1 VSSHGNAAAPPGLG
15 NGGPGAGGQ
24 RAYRKRMGV
33 LQLLDELPEAITR
46 PPSPL
51 WSVLARSLGEQ
62 GGAGRTALAWRWALT
77 GACPSPVSLT
87 LAAGRPPDRAELLAE
102 ARGAAELARPDADPG
117 DQVIQAR
124 LVLEWLAGALDAAP
138 LRNPAPS
145 GLSLTGGAAAGGPAF
160 EGAPF
165 ARGPAEIAAAR
176 SWARLGRHR
185 YSRGDG
191 PPAGS
196 GRQAFA
202 WALGALELLAWTAGE
217 GRPAAGPPTLHQVA
231 LEVGQAMT
239 GIRLAREDRDLA
251 RARRVEAVMETF
263 LWLAGWNPLPPVDRH
278 GHGTFEDCPARA
290 AACGC
295 DSAGQCLG
303 PGCPACA
310 RDRCVHG
317 FTADELSSPLA
328 G

>member
-1 VSSHGNAAAPPGLG
+1 
-15 NGGPGAGGQ
+15 
-24 RAYRKRMGV
+24 MGV
-33 LQLLDELPEAITR
+33 LQLLDELPEGITR

-77 GACPSPVSLT
+77 GACPSPVTLA
-87 LAAGRPPDRAELLAE
+87 LAAGRPPDRAGLLAE
-102 ARGAAELARPDADPG
+102 ARAAAELARTDSDPG
-117 DQVIQAR
+117 GQVMQAR
-124 LVLEWLAGALDAAP
+124 LVLEWLAGALDSAP
-138 LRNPAPS
+138 LLNPAPS
-145 GLSLTGGAAAGGPAF
+145 GLGLAAGAAF

-165 ARGPAEIAAAR
+165 ARDPAQIAAAH
-176 SWARLGRHR
+176 SWALAGRHR

-191 PPAGS
+191 PVTGG

-202 WALGALELLAWTAGE
+202 WTLGTLELLGWAAGSAGE
-217 GRPAAGPPTLHQVA
+217 GSPAAGLPTLHQVA
-231 LEVGQAMT
+231 LEVAQGMI

-263 LWLAGWNPLPPVDRH
+263 LWLAGWNSQPPVDRH
-278 GHGTFEDCPARA
+278 GHGTFEDCAARA

-295 DSAGQCLG
+295 DGAGQCLG

-310 RDRCVHG
+310 RDRCVRG
-317 FTADELSSPLA
+317 FTPDELSSPLA

>member
-1 VSSHGNAAAPPGLG
+1 
-15 NGGPGAGGQ
+15 
-24 RAYRKRMGV
+24 MGV

-77 GACPSPVSLT
+77 GGCPSPVT
-87 LAAGRPPDRAELLAE
+87 LAVAPGRPPDRARLLAE
-102 ARGAAELARPDADPG
+102 ARAAAELARADADPG
-117 DQVIQAR
+117 GQVMQGR
-124 LVLEWLAGALDAAP
+124 LVLEWLAGALDSAP

-145 GLSLTGGAAAGGPAF
+145 GLGLAAGAAF
-160 EGAPF
+160 EGAAF
-165 ARGPAEIAAAR
+165 ARDPAEIAAAH
-176 SWARLGRHR
+176 SWALAGRHR

-191 PPAGS
+191 PATGG

-202 WALGALELLAWTAGE
+202 WAVGTLELLAWAAGTAG
-217 GRPAAGPPTLHQVA
+217 AAGSAGEAADRPSLHQIA
-231 LEVGQAMT
+231 LEVGQGMI

-263 LWLAGWNPLPPVDRH
+263 LWLAGWNSQPPVDRH

-295 DSAGQCLG
+295 DGAGQCLG
-303 PGCPACA
+303 GGCPACA
-310 RDRCVHG
+310 RDRCVRG

>member
-1 VSSHGNAAAPPGLG
+1 
-15 NGGPGAGGQ
+15 
-24 RAYRKRMGV
+24 MGV
-33 LQLLDELPEAITR
+33 LRLLDELPEAIAR

-62 GGAGRTALAWRWALT
+62 GGTGRTALAWRWALT
-77 GACPSPVSLT
+77 GACPSPVTLT
-87 LAAGRPPDRAELLAE
+87 LTPGCPPGRAALLAE
-102 ARGAAELARPDADPG
+102 ARAAAELARADADPG
-117 DQVIQAR
+117 DQVLQAR
-124 LVLEWLAGALDAAP
+124 LVLEWLAGALDSAP

-145 GLSLTGGAAAGGPAF
+145 GLGLAGGDAF

-165 ARGPAEIAAAR
+165 ARDPAEIAAAH
-176 SWARLGRHR
+176 SWALAGRHR
-185 YSRGDG
+185 YSSGDG
-191 PPAGS
+191 PVTGG

-202 WALGALELLAWTAGE
+202 WALGTLELLAWAAGSAGAE
-217 GRPAAGPPTLHQVA
+217 SPAASPPTLHQIA
-231 LEVGQAMT
+231 LEIGQGMI
-239 GIRLAREDRDLA
+239 GIRLAREDRDLT

-263 LWLAGWNPLPPVDRH
+263 LWLAGWNSQPPVDRH
-278 GHGTFEDCPARA
+278 GHGTFEDCPARG

-295 DSAGQCLG
+295 DAAGRCLG
-303 PGCPACA
+303 AGCPACA

>member
-1 VSSHGNAAAPPGLG
+1 
-15 NGGPGAGGQ
+15 
-24 RAYRKRMGV
+24 MGV
-33 LQLLDELPEAITR
+33 LQLLDELPEAIAR

-77 GACPSPVSLT
+77 GGCPSPVT
-87 LAAGRPPDRAELLAE
+87 LALAPAGPPGRAELLAE
-102 ARGAAELARPDADPG
+102 ARAAAELARVDSDPG
-117 DQVIQAR
+117 DQVMQAR
-124 LVLEWLAGALDAAP
+124 LVLEWLAGALDSPP

-145 GLSLTGGAAAGGPAF
+145 GLGLAEGAAF

-165 ARGPAEIAAAR
+165 ARDPAEVAAAH
-176 SWARLGRHR
+176 SWALLGRHR

-191 PPAGS
+191 AATGG

-202 WALGALELLAWTAGE
+202 WTLGALELLGWVAGPPGE
-217 GRPAAGPPTLHQVA
+217 EVPAAGPPSLHQVA
-231 LEVGQAMT
+231 LEVGQAMI

-263 LWLAGWNPLPPVDRH
+263 LWLAGWTAQPPVDRH
-278 GHGTFEDCPARA
+278 GHGTFEDCAARA

-295 DSAGQCLG
+295 DDAGQCLG
-303 PGCPACA
+303 AGCPACA
-310 RDRCVHG
+310 RDRCVLG
-317 FTADELSSPLA
+317 FSADELSSPLA

>member
-1 VSSHGNAAAPPGLG
+1 
-15 NGGPGAGGQ
+15 
-24 RAYRKRMGV
+24 MGV

-77 GACPSPVSLT
+77 GGCPSPVT
-87 LAAGRPPDRAELLAE
+87 LSVAPGRPPDRAALLAE
-102 ARGAAELARPDADPG
+102 ARAAAELARADADPG
-117 DQVIQAR
+117 GQVMQGR
-124 LVLEWLAGALDAAP
+124 LVLEWLAGALDSAP

-145 GLSLTGGAAAGGPAF
+145 GLGLAGGAAF
-160 EGAPF
+160 EGAAF
-165 ARGPAEIAAAR
+165 ARDPAEIAAAH
-176 SWARLGRHR
+176 SWALAGRHR

-191 PPAGS
+191 PVTGG
-196 GRQAFA
+196 GRPAFA
-202 WALGALELLAWTAGE
+202 WAVGTLELLAWAAGSA
-217 GRPAAGPPTLHQVA
+217 GAAGPAGSAGPAGPAGEAADRPSLHQIA
-231 LEVGQAMT
+231 LEVGQGMI

-263 LWLAGWNPLPPVDRH
+263 LWLAGWNSQPPVDRH

-295 DSAGQCLG
+295 DGAGQCLG
-303 PGCPACA
+303 AGCPACA
-310 RDRCVHG
+310 RDRCVRG

>member
-1 VSSHGNAAAPPGLG
+1 
-15 NGGPGAGGQ
+15 
-24 RAYRKRMGV
+24 MGV

-77 GACPSPVSLT
+77 GGCPSPVTLT
-87 LAAGRPPDRAELLAE
+87 RAAGRPPDRAGLLAE
-102 ARGAAELARPDADPG
+102 ARAAAELSRADADPG
-117 DQVIQAR
+117 GQVMQAR
-124 LVLEWLAGALDAAP
+124 LVLEWLAGALDSAP

-145 GLSLTGGAAAGGPAF
+145 GLGLAGGAAFAGA
-160 EGAPF
+160 AF
-165 ARGPAEIAAAR
+165 ARDPAEIAAAH
-176 SWARLGRHR
+176 SWALAGRHR

-191 PPAGS
+191 PVTGG

-202 WALGALELLAWTAGE
+202 WAVGTLELLGWAAGAA
-217 GRPAAGPPTLHQVA
+217 GAAGPAGEAADRPSLHQVA
-231 LEVGQAMT
+231 LEVGQGMI

-263 LWLAGWNPLPPVDRH
+263 LWLAGWNSQPPVDRH
-278 GHGTFEDCPARA
+278 GHGTFEDCAARA
-290 AACGC
+290 ATCGC
-295 DSAGQCLG
+295 DGAGQCLG
-303 PGCPACA
+303 AGCPACA
-310 RDRCVHG
+310 RDRCVRG

>member
-1 VSSHGNAAAPPGLG
+1 
-15 NGGPGAGGQ
+15 
-24 RAYRKRMGV
+24 MGV

-62 GGAGRTALAWRWALT
+62 GGAGRTALAWRWALS
-77 GACPSPVSLT
+77 GACPSPVT
-87 LAAGRPPDRAELLAE
+87 LALAPGGPPGRAELLAE
-102 ARGAAELARPDADPG
+102 ARAAAELARADSDPG
-117 DQVIQAR
+117 GQVMQAR
-124 LVLEWLAGALDAAP
+124 LVLEWLAGGMDSPP

-145 GLSLTGGAAAGGPAF
+145 GLGLSEGTAF

-165 ARGPAEIAAAR
+165 GRDPAEVAAAH
-176 SWARLGRHR
+176 SWALLGRHR

-191 PPAGS
+191 PVTGG

-202 WALGALELLAWTAGE
+202 WALGALELLGWVAGAAGE
-217 GRPAAGPPTLHQVA
+217 ERPAAGPPSLHQVA
-231 LEVGQAMT
+231 LEVGQGMI

-263 LWLAGWNPLPPVDRH
+263 LWLAGWTAQPPVDRH
-278 GHGTFEDCPARA
+278 GHGTFEECPART

-295 DSAGQCLG
+295 DDAGRCLG
-303 PGCPACA
+303 SACPACA
-310 RDRCVHG
+310 HDRCVHG
-317 FTADELSSPLA
+317 FSADELSSPLA

>member
-1 VSSHGNAAAPPGLG
+1 
-15 NGGPGAGGQ
+15 
-24 RAYRKRMGV
+24 MGV

-46 PPSPL
+46 PPSPV

-77 GACPSPVSLT
+77 GACPSPVTLA
-87 LAAGRPPDRAELLAE
+87 LAAGRPPDRAGLLAE
-102 ARGAAELARPDADPG
+102 ARAAAELARADADPG
-117 DQVIQAR
+117 GQVLQAR
-124 LVLEWLAGALDAAP
+124 LVLEWLAGALDSAP

-145 GLSLTGGAAAGGPAF
+145 GLGLDGGAAF
-160 EGAPF
+160 EGAAF
-165 ARGPAEIAAAR
+165 ARDPAEIAAAH
-176 SWARLGRHR
+176 SWALAGRHR

-191 PPAGS
+191 PVTGG

-202 WALGALELLAWTAGE
+202 WAVGTLELLAW
-217 GRPAAGPPTLHQVA
+217 AAGPAGPAGETAGLPTLHQIA
-231 LEVGQAMT
+231 LEVGQGMI

-263 LWLAGWNPLPPVDRH
+263 LWLAGWNSQPPVDRH
-278 GHGTFEDCPARA
+278 GHGTFEDCAARA
-290 AACGC
+290 AACDC
-295 DSAGQCLG
+295 DGAGQCLG